1 MMRVYTR
8 NTKNRPEHIF
18 ELIRKIYPELHRKMF
33 EAIDRQDEA
42 YQKTLEDIAKLKKG
56 KW

>member
-1 MMRVYTR
+1 MMRVHTK

-18 ELIRKIYPELHRKMF
+18 ELIRKIYPELYRKMF

-42 YQKTLEDIAKLKKG
+42 YQKTLADIAKLKKG

>member
-1 MMRVYTR
+1 MKVNHYQR
-8 NTKNRPEHIF
+8 KNRPEHIF

-33 EAIDRQDEA
+33 EAIDRQDEV